1 MLSYSAIALILNNLV
16 PLFGVIFL
24 DWNFSNIIFLYWFEN
39 IVIGFFTIVKM
50 VLVRQQTANNSSVQN
65 SFKLLS
71 FYKFTIILFFIFHFG
86 AFTMGHGIFL
96 LAFFGEYI
104 NFQNNLLIALLTM
117 FLSHGVSLVVN
128 YIKPKKFLNTNEA
141 ILMFAPYPRIIVVHL
156 TVMIAGFL
164 FFKID
169 NLSILVLIFFICL
182 KTWIDLASHLFE
194 HRQKDPK
201 KINPLLEKF
210 LLRAFK
216 TSIKMGEWNDIAQD
230 IDPEEREKVEDF
242 YREKGIDI

>member
-39 IVIGFFTIVKM
+39 IVIGFFTVVKM
-50 VLVRQQTANNSSVQN
+50 VLVKQQTANNSSVQN

-86 AFTMGHGIFL
+86 AFTIGHGIFL

-104 NFQNNLLIALLTM
+104 NFQNNLLIAILTM
-117 FLSHGVSLVVN
+117 FLSHGISLIVN
-128 YIKPKKFLNTNEA
+128 YIKPKKFLKTSEI
-141 ILMFAPYPRIIVVHL
+141 ILMSVPYPRIFVVHL
-156 TVMIAGFL
+156 TVILAGF
-164 FFKID
+164 FMINNFY
-169 NLSILVLIFFICL
+169 SIPLLIFFVLL
-182 KTWIDLASHLFE
+182 KTTVDLASHLFE
-194 HRQKDPK
+194 HRQNNPK

-230 IDPEEREKVEDF
+230 MDPEERKKVEDF
-242 YREKGIDI
+242 YREKGVDI